1 MEKRVF
7 CGIDPGR
14 TGGIGIIDLAGKF
27 VFCQRWS
34 EKNPVSALY
43 ILNRPDIEIVYL
55 EVISSFTKETTTGQI
70 VRNQSTLINFGL
82 WQGFILA
89 AGYHFGP
96 GGGAHLISPRTWQAI
111 PGYDLTSWQKR
122 TEAYEAGGPH
132 QFAPRPDSPLTL
144 ARRLWP
150 GAPLEFQADDGK
162 AVGLLLANLARL
174 DHARGIDRGEL
185 RRISEV
191 KEKTRKKKIRAA
203 RKAAQNPE
211 NRQGLD
217 IPY

>member
-1 MEKRVF
+1 MKVF

-14 TGGIGIIDLAGKF
+14 TGGIGIIDHAGKF

-70 VRNQSTLINFGL
+70 VRNQSTLVNFGL

-150 GAPLEFQADDGK
+150 SAPMPCEADSGK

-174 DHARGIDRGEL
+174 DHARGIDRGEIN
-185 RRISEV
+185 RANEI

-211 NRQGLD
+211 NNPGLD
-217 IPY
+217 ITW